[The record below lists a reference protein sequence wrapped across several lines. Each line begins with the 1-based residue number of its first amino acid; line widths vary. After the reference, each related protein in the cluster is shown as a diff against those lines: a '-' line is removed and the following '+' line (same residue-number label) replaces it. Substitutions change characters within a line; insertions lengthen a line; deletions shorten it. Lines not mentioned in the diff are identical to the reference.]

1 MDSVY
6 IPHLL
11 KAPNHTLGWEFKDF
25 LPGLDTLTP
34 VRGHL
39 QVTHRGT
46 YIEVSAQAEGIVTLT
61 CDRCLCQYNQRLTV
75 DTQEPIWLD
84 EAAES
89 KPLPLD
95 QEISTEDLTE
105 SLPPTGHFYPED
117 WLYQQLCL
125 ELPAQQLC
133 RPDCQGVALPDE
145 QPTPTDAAADQ
156 RWSALAALKHQLDAT
171 QGS

>member
-25 LPGLDTLTP
+25 LPGLETLTP

-46 YIEVSAQAEGIVTLT
+46 FIEVSAQAEGIVTLT
-61 CDRCLCQYNQRLTV
+61 CDRCLCQYNQRLVV
-75 DTQEPIWLD
+75 DAQEPIWLD
-84 EAAES
+84 EAADS

-105 SLPPTGHFYPED
+105 SLSPTGHFHPAD

-125 ELPAQQLC
+125 ELPPQQLC
-133 RPDCQGVALPDE
+133 SPDCQGVLLPD
-145 QPTPTDAAADQ
+145 QPPAAAEATTDH
-156 RWSALAALKHQLDAT
+156 RWSALANLKQQWD
-171 QGS
+171 QPQ